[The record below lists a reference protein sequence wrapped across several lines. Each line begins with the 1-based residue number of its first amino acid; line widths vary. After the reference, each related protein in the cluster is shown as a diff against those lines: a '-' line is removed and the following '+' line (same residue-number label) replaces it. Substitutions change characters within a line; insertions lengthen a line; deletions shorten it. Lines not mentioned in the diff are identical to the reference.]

1 MEIRRREEIE
11 LYGGGGDGVS
21 ALYFLAL
28 LVFSFYKSSSKGE
41 MKN

>member
-11 LYGGGGDGVS
+11 IYGGGGDGVL
-21 ALYFLAL
+21 APCFLAL
-28 LVFSFYKSSSKGE
+28 LVFSFNKSSSKGE